1 MNNTLLISHVIT
13 EYLWIG
19 VGWGEAIFKLQNG
32 KRYLFNI
39 SFCDGTFRI
48 HELEE
53 NSTEYS
59 FENQIFD
66 SVLYEDADSA
76 MDFLDTLFT
85 ESEYDE
91 IFEILSRYLMAY
103 HNQSVEIFSEYSDK
117 EYKNVNITVD
127 QLISQIA
134 KINKN
139 K

>member
-1 MNNTLLISHVIT
+1 MNNAFLISHVIT

-19 VGWGEAIFKLQNG
+19 AGWGEAIFKLQNG

-39 SFCDGTFRI
+39 SFSSGSFRI
-48 HELEE
+48 YELEE

-59 FENQIFD
+59 FENQVFD
-66 SVLYEDADSA
+66 SVFYEDADSA

-134 KINKN
+134 KVDKN